1 MRPDRVYIIIFWN
14 YLKLAQKLRDDE
26 LTPTSKFYYIF
37 CSAIFTVFII
47 ECSSLYQDTED
58 TNIINVLNVI
68 ISVLFTGFTCFM
80 GYQINT
86 QGDNKNFIERY
97 ICLYLPITVR
107 LVVIFYPIILLLFL
121 YIDTP
126 PKLQSQDTHELWVIF
141 LIERVMEIYTLYC
154 FCNGIRVA
162 SSSSK

>member
-1 MRPDRVYIIIFWN
+1 MIFWN

-37 CSAIFTVFII
+37 YSAIFTAFII
-47 ECSSLYQDTED
+47 ECLSLYQDIND
-58 TNIINVLNVI
+58 TNIINVLDAI

-97 ICLYLPITVR
+97 IRLCLPISIR
-107 LVVIFYPIILLLFL
+107 LIVIFYPIILLLFL
-121 YIDTP
+121 YINTL
-126 PKLQSQDTHELWVIF
+126 PKLQS
-141 LIERVMEIYTLYC
+141 
-154 FCNGIRVA
+154 
-162 SSSSK
+162 